1 MEKDIMA
8 NHVYYNIDID
18 STEEGLKAFED
29 TLVTTTKTQL
39 NWEQKEIKIEE
50 LADIHTLAFMP
61 DAGELDEYE
70 NQVDGYNWYCDNVGA
85 KWCYIEEWSDTNI
98 SGYSAWS
105 APIFMAEHIARFIGK
120 TDPAVSI
127 SMTYEDE
134 YRNFIGVARIT
145 LDEDMETDVD
155 LEETDGDEITE
166 KMRKHFN
173 LSEEDIEDEDFDL
186 WEELETSDGN
196 KYVPGEYMDDLV
208 YEFFNNNR

>member
-70 NQVDGYNWYCDNVGA
+70 NGVISKNGA
-85 KWCYIEEWSDTNI
+85 TQILVVTLLGAHLFLWQNI
-98 SGYSAWS
+98 
-105 APIFMAEHIARFIGK
+105 
-120 TDPAVSI
+120 
-127 SMTYEDE
+127 
-134 YRNFIGVARIT
+134 
-145 LDEDMETDVD
+145 
-155 LEETDGDEITE
+155 
-166 KMRKHFN
+166 
-173 LSEEDIEDEDFDL
+173 
-186 WEELETSDGN
+186 
-196 KYVPGEYMDDLV
+196 
-208 YEFFNNNR
+208 